1 MIQTLLAFVFLIGL
15 GFILGY
21 LTKQDDAYERGYFF
35 GRADGR
41 TEVFNLFKKE
51 KNNIDDDSNHPN
63 TIQDNRAGKRSGPQ
77 TS

>member
-1 MIQTLLAFVFLIGL
+1 MIEALFAFVILIGI

-41 TEVFNLFKKE
+41 TEVFNLFKE
-51 KNNIDDDSNHPN
+51 EGNNK
-63 TIQDNRAGKRSGPQ
+63 DNNAEIE
-77 TS
+77 

>member
-1 MIQTLLAFVFLIGL
+1 MIGALLAFVILIGL

-41 TEVFNLFKKE
+41 TEVFNLLKKE
-51 KNNIDDDSNHPN
+51 KR
-63 TIQDNRAGKRSGPQ
+63 DNAEKK
-77 TS
+77 

>member
-1 MIQTLLAFVFLIGL
+1 MCRTMIGALLAFVILIGL

-41 TEVFNLFKKE
+41 TEVFNLFKDE
-51 KNNIDDDSNHPN
+51 KR
-63 TIQDNRAGKRSGPQ
+63 DNAEKKNEK
-77 TS
+77 

>member
-1 MIQTLLAFVFLIGL
+1 MIEALSAFVIRVGL

-41 TEVFNLFKKE
+41 TEVFNLWKKE
-51 KNNIDDDSNHPN
+51 KNNG
-63 TIQDNRAGKRSGPQ
+63 DNE
-77 TS
+77 

>member
-1 MIQTLLAFVFLIGL
+1 MGLKVVTEKVTKTGRMETVITVMSIETILAFVILIGL

-41 TEVFNLFKKE
+41 
-51 KNNIDDDSNHPN
+51 
-63 TIQDNRAGKRSGPQ
+63 
-77 TS
+77 

>member
-1 MIQTLLAFVFLIGL
+1 MIQAFLAFVILIGI

-41 TEVFNLFKKE
+41 TEVFNLWNKE
-51 KNNIDDDSNHPN
+51 KNNGDNDVEIDGSSRN
-63 TIQDNRAGKRSGPQ
+63 
-77 TS
+77 

>member
-1 MIQTLLAFVFLIGL
+1 MIGEFLVFVLLIGL

-41 TEVFNLFKKE
+41 TEVFNLWKKE
-51 KNNIDDDSNHPN
+51 KNNG
-63 TIQDNRAGKRSGPQ
+63 DNDAEIG
-77 TS
+77 

>member
-1 MIQTLLAFVFLIGL
+1 MIEALSAFVILVGL

-41 TEVFNLFKKE
+41 TEVFNLWKKE
-51 KNNIDDDSNHPN
+51 KNNG
-63 TIQDNRAGKRSGPQ
+63 DNE
-77 TS
+77 

>member
-1 MIQTLLAFVFLIGL
+1 MIEALFAFVILIGL

-41 TEVFNLFKKE
+41 TEVFNLFKEE
-51 KNNIDDDSNHPN
+51 KNNE
-63 TIQDNRAGKRSGPQ
+63 DNDAEIE
-77 TS
+77 

>member
-1 MIQTLLAFVFLIGL
+1 MWIETILAFVILIGL

-51 KNNIDDDSNHPN
+51 EE
-63 TIQDNRAGKRSGPQ
+63 KR
-77 TS
+77 